1 MKLEDGWAGAGSLA
15 PTAAAMV
22 TARDTA
28 LNDGDG
34 RIQLDIRVGGI
45 EAEIDIGPDGKV
57 AGVFCAPTTTPFAQV
72 SKS

>member
-1 MKLEDGWAGAGSLA
+1 ME
-15 PTAAAMV
+15 
-22 TARDTA
+22 
-28 LNDGDG
+28 DG

-57 AGVFCAPTTTPFAQV
+57 VGGAPTTTPFAQV